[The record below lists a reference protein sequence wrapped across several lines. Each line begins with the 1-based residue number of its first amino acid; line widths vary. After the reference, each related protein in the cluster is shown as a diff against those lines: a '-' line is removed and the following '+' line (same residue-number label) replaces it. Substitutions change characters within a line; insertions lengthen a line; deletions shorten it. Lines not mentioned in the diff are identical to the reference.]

1 MSDLSEKKK
10 HKPLTL
16 REKYKI
22 TELTALGRKNII
34 LMYLI

>member
-1 MSDLSEKKK
+1 MRDLSEKKN
-10 HKPLTL
+10 KPRTL

-22 TELTALGRKNII
+22 TELTALRKKNII